1 MTVGE
6 LIEAL
11 SRLDRDLPVIM
22 ARRLCDNY
30 CEVHEA
36 FEDLAMRDP
45 ADSDGFILSDEMDR
59 ASMRVARLFE
69 PPGDPPEE
77 VRPAPRPRN

>member
-36 FEDLAMRDP
+36 FEDLAMRDRGDP
-45 ADSDGFILSDEMDR
+45 GGFILSDEMDR
-59 ASMRVARLFE
+59 TSIRVARLFE
-69 PPGDPPEE
+69 PPAEPPDE
-77 VRPAPRPRN
+77 VQLRSVGE